1 MTKKLHISIPQPC
14 HENWE
19 AMTPVEKGKF
29 CSTCQ
34 KKVFDFTKV
43 SDKEIIEI
51 LNSENV
57 TCGRFTTAQLN
68 RNLYTNQ
75 QKSSFWLVVSVAILG
90 FLGLGNKISYA
101 QVKND
106 SVKVETKNNLRTKDT
121 INSNLTRNIKGNVS
135 DKLGTLVAA
144 KILVEGTLN
153 ETLTDFDGNFEIKAK
168 LGDVLVVSFPSHI
181 TVKQVIGTSNYY
193 EIISNSTNEDKIIL
207 TQTGSILKK
216 E

>member
-1 MTKKLHISIPQPC
+1 MTKKLHIYIPQPC
-14 HENWE
+14 HENLE

>member
-75 QKSSFWLVVSVAILG
+75 QKSSFWLVVSAAILG
-90 FLGLGNKISYA
+90 FLGLGNQFSHA

>member
-90 FLGLGNKISYA
+90 F
-101 QVKND
+101 
-106 SVKVETKNNLRTKDT
+106 
-121 INSNLTRNIKGNVS
+121 
-135 DKLGTLVAA
+135 
-144 KILVEGTLN
+144 
-153 ETLTDFDGNFEIKAK
+153 
-168 LGDVLVVSFPSHI
+168 
-181 TVKQVIGTSNYY
+181 
-193 EIISNSTNEDKIIL
+193 
-207 TQTGSILKK
+207 
-216 E
+216 

>member
-168 LGDVLVVSFPSHI
+168 LGDVLVVSFP
-181 TVKQVIGTSNYY
+181 VIS
-193 EIISNSTNEDKIIL
+193 L
-207 TQTGSILKK
+207 
-216 E
+216 